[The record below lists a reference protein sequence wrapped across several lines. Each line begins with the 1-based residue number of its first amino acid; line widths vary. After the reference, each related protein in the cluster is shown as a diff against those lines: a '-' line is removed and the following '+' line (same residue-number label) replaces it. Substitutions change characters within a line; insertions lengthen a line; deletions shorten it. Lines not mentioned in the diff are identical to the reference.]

1 MRLIAVDAM
10 GGDHAPGP
18 EVHGAIAALREA
30 RDESLAVALV
40 GDAAKL
46 REAVDRL
53 DIPAALEP
61 RVRIH
66 HASEV
71 VGMSDSPA
79 QAFRRKP
86 DSSLRVAVDMVRNG
100 EAAAVVSAG
109 NTGAVLGH
117 ALLVLGR
124 MEGVLRPG
132 ILTVF
137 PTPASTLV
145 LCDMGANAEV
155 KPSMLAQ
162 FGILGANYDR
172 IVHGHERPRVGLLS
186 NGKEARKGTELT
198 RAAHLLLEQA
208 AALPAAKFEYVG
220 YVEGSEIFR
229 GGIDV
234 VATDGFTGNVVLK
247 VSEGLSAAMLEMI
260 RQQIAELRSTEEG
273 AAAECEALERMAR
286 RVDARETG
294 GALLGGVS
302 GAVVV
307 CHGSSDAT
315 AIKNGIVAADT
326 LVTRN
331 VIERLAR
338 AIERHRGVLAEA
350 TQAPEPTG
358 MDGPK

>member
-1 MRLIAVDAM
+1 MRYIAVDAM

-18 EVHGAIAALREA
+18 EVHGAVAALRET
-30 RDESLAVALV
+30 RDESLGVILV
-40 GDAAKL
+40 GDA
-46 REAVDRL
+46 DRL
-53 DIPAALEP
+53 LEEVE
-61 RVRIH
+61 RADDTGAFARRIRIH
-66 HASEV
+66 HASQV
-71 VGMSDSPA
+71 VTMTEPPA
-79 QAFRRKP
+79 QAYRRKP
-86 DSSLRVAVDMVRNG
+86 DSSLRVAVDLVRSG
-100 EAAAVVSAG
+100 EASALVSAG

-124 MEGVLRPG
+124 MEGLLRPG

-172 IVHGHERPRVGLLS
+172 IVHGHERPKVGLLS
-186 NGKEARKGTELT
+186 NGKEAQKGTELT
-198 RAAHLLLEQA
+198 RAAHALLEQA
-208 AALPAAKFEYVG
+208 AASPGAKFDYVG

-247 VSEGLSAAMLEMI
+247 VSEGLSAAIIEMV
-260 RQQIAELRSTEEG
+260 RRQIAELENQLEG
-273 AAAECEALERMAR
+273 APAAREALGRMAR
-286 RVDARETG
+286 TVDSRETG
-294 GALLGGVS
+294 GALLGGVN

-307 CHGSSDAT
+307 CHGSSDQT
-315 AIKNGIVAADT
+315 AIKNAIAAADT
-326 LVTRN
+326 TVRRN

-338 AIERHRGVLAEA
+338 AIERHRGVLG
-350 TQAPEPTG
+350 APGAVADTPDSE
-358 MDGPK
+358 GPK